1 MMKKLL
7 SLLPIF
13 LLLALLPVS
22 GQNVK
27 VVSQTCSD
35 CGVTVYGRLLEASDH
50 LPGCQWYVGPET
62 ESSHNHESDSS
73 GGDAM
78 YSDSNS
84 FGLIEGKPLTNNEYY
99 ELLLRTHCDYCGG
112 EGTSHKSDCII
123 GKTFKLWQ
131 DALGAGREWDAIRLR
146 DNVVTLMLGTAS
158 GMDKIHA
165 MRGTAAPKPE
175 PAPAAPVSAQ
185 KPNTQL
191 KNYTPEP
198 EKPAISISAPL
209 IPCPLA
215 QPAPQFSGVNEHSIV
230 YDKPQS
236 MEAQHPW
243 GEVDMDWMRRMKS
256 RGYDYLSDY
265 DIERYT
271 NTPGGTVCLGKR
283 TPEGHTLWML
293 LSLDKDSGKYI
304 GSVVEDTE
312 DMADKKVSIQD
323 IRFEAE
329 GDLVVREYSG
339 GYKVVR
345 KNLGGE
351 VVRGYNIEVLP
362 IRVDGHPIVAYGPDP
377 SRKGLITAKETWL
390 YNDKGQ
396 KIAGGEQFEY
406 YDDAIIARFNDGT
419 LATLYNWQGGS
430 LHFDVGGW
438 NSDRMEDIRCY
449 KSDRGSYYVIKIREG
464 RYALIASG
472 FRQVGGIY
480 ASAGEAH
487 TAWNNQ

>member
-1 MMKKLL
+1 MLSMLAVLLLL
-7 SLLPIF
+7 SLLP
-13 LLLALLPVS
+13 AG

-27 VVSQTCSD
+27 VVSQTCPD
-35 CGVTVYGRLLEASDH
+35 CGVTVYGRLLEPSDH
-50 LPGCQWYVGPET
+50 KPGCQWYVGPEE
-62 ESSHNHESDSS
+62 ESSEASHNHQHENESSE
-73 GGDAM
+73 
-78 YSDSNS
+78 SNKVQVKQ
-84 FGLIEGKPLTNNEYY
+84 ETADPKPVRVPVTE
-99 ELLLRTHCDYCGG
+99 EKPST
-112 EGTSHKSDCII
+112 
-123 GKTFKLWQ
+123 
-131 DALGAGREWDAIRLR
+131 RLR
-146 DNVVTLMLGTAS
+146 DYT
-158 GMDKIHA
+158 
-165 MRGTAAPKPE
+165 
-175 PAPAAPVSAQ
+175 PAPA
-185 KPNTQL
+185 
-191 KNYTPEP
+191 
-198 EKPAISISAPL
+198 KPAVSISAP
-209 IPCPLA
+209 IMASPLA
-215 QPAPQFSGVNEHSIV
+215 QPAPQFSGINEHNIV
-230 YDKPQS
+230 YDAPQGLAA
-236 MEAQHPW
+236 EHPW
-243 GEVDMDWMRRMKS
+243 GEVDMDWMRRIKNQ
-256 RGYDYLSDY
+256 GYDYLSDY

-283 TPEGHTLWML
+283 TPEGRTLWML

-329 GDLVVREYSG
+329 GDLVVSEYSG
-339 GYKVVR
+339 GYKMVR

-377 SRKGLITAKETWL
+377 SRKGRITAKETWL

-396 KIAGGEQFEY
+396 KIAGGEQLEY
-406 YDDAIIARFNDGT
+406 YDDAIIARSNDGT

-464 RYALIASG
+464 RYALLASG

-480 ASAGEAH
+480 ASAEEAH
-487 TAWNNQ
+487 AVWNNL